1 MDDRIKVGV
10 IGVGHLG
17 EHHARLYGTFH
28 DVDLVGVVDTDEER
42 GREISEKYGTDYYSD
57 IDDLIPKIEAASLVV
72 PTEKHFDIGKKLIE
86 AGIDCLVEKPMVET
100 IDQAEE
106 LYSLAR
112 EKDVLLQVGHIERF
126 NTAFVAAREHI
137 DDPRFIEVNRLGP
150 FTERS
155 TDIGVVMDVMIHDID
170 ILLSLVDSPI
180 KEIRT
185 VGASVVTEFE
195 DICNARFEFE
205 NGCIANLT
213 ASRVSPEDRREIRIF
228 QDHNYVS
235 LNYKDQDVK
244 VWRLKESGEDKPV
257 DFEVYTPEVKEGES
271 LRRELLH
278 FIHCIQEDRQ
288 PVVGGHEGKNA
299 LKVAFDVLDAL
310 GDENIKRFDG

>member
-1 MDDRIKVGV
+1 MEDKIKVGV

-28 DVDLVGVVDTDEER
+28 DVDLVGVVDTDDER
-42 GREISEKYGTDYYSD
+42 GRKISEKYDTDYYSD
-57 IDDLIPKIEAASLVV
+57 IDELIPKIEAASIVV
-72 PTEKHFDIGKKLIE
+72 PTENHYEISKKMIK
-86 AGIDCLVEKPMVET
+86 AGLDCLVEKPMVET
-100 IDQAEE
+100 LAQAEE
-106 LYSLAR
+106 LYNLALTQ
-112 EKDVLLQVGHIERF
+112 DVLLQVGHIERF

-228 QDHNYVS
+228 QEHNFVS

-244 VWRLKESGEDKPV
+244 VWRLKDSSEKGP

-310 GDENIKRFDG
+310 ENDNIKSFYG